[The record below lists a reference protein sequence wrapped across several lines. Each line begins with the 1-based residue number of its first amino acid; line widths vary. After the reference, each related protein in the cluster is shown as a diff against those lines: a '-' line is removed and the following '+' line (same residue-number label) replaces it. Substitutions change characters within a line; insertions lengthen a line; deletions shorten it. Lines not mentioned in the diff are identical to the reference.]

1 MTAERVLTGC
11 ANDVDK
17 RLAPG
22 WIWIGE
28 LLCGHSS
35 GVVLQFLYPM
45 EFAEFFLVGTH
56 PVAHRLAEQ
65 HRQLLQI
72 EDCIAIA
79 ADDHAFVPESA
90 NRDQPGP
97 A

>member
-1 MTAERVLTGC
+1 
-11 ANDVDK
+11 
-17 RLAPG
+17 
-22 WIWIGE
+22 
-28 LLCGHSS
+28 
-35 GVVLQFLYPM
+35 
-45 EFAEFFLVGTH
+45 
-56 PVAHRLAEQ
+56 VAHRLAEQ